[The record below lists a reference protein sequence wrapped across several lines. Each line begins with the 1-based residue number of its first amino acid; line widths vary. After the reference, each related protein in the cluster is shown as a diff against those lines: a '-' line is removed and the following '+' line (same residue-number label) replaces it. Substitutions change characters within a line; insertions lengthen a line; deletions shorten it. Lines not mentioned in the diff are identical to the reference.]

1 MLNKTTNDEEKNSDL
16 AIDHDNGCN
25 DDYTDNTDLASL
37 VHALY
42 VGVQHLLVVLRRE
55 KAILAPRIICLNILL
70 LTCYLLVFYGP
81 KYPTQRGQLAN
92 SWLENR
98 IHCL

>member
-1 MLNKTTNDEEKNSDL
+1 MLNKTTNDEKNTDL
-16 AIDHDNGCN
+16 AIDQDNGSN

-55 KAILAPRIICLNILL
+55 KAILAPRIICLNILRCIDL
-70 LTCYLLVFYGP
+70 DCVFKACVSFHDALP
-81 KYPTQRGQLAN
+81 
-92 SWLENR
+92 
-98 IHCL
+98 